1 MFLFVSRLLGEEEEE
16 EEKNGK
22 FDISTAKPKLRIKNV

>member
-1 MFLFVSRLLGEEEEE
+1 MFLNNGIRKDERAEE

-22 FDISTAKPKLRIKNV
+22 FGLNKGCK

>member
-1 MFLFVSRLLGEEEEE
+1 MFLNNGIRKDERAEEE

-22 FDISTAKPKLRIKNV
+22 FGLNKGCK